1 MAFSIVLLFFIS
13 TMTGLTTDLNPLEQ
27 QQSLDEEPVVY
38 SAATSP
44 GHVVF
49 AQYISS
55 DNCPHCYKAG
65 GGSAAHHKL
74 KVDFPDEYVYVTYMS
89 ASYGDTDSTRTQAM
103 SLHTRGNGLR
113 AVLRMHTSE
122 TEQTAKWVE
131 HLPTTIPMITNFPP
145 EVECT
150 AAPMITE

>member
-1 MAFSIVLLFFIS
+1 MKGTVRAMAFSIVLLFFIS
-13 TMTGLTTDLNPLEQ
+13 TMTGLTVNMNPNEVQ
-27 QQSLDEEPVVY
+27 ESLDEEPVVY

-74 KVDFPDEYVYVTYMS
+74 KTDFPDEYVYVL
-89 ASYGDTDSTRTQAM
+89 
-103 SLHTRGNGLR
+103 SLIH
-113 AVLRMHTSE
+113 
-122 TEQTAKWVE
+122 
-131 HLPTTIPMITNFPP
+131 I
-145 EVECT
+145 
-150 AAPMITE
+150 